1 MKWRLDR
8 GQIEVIDD
16 AVAAMYRAKT
26 PAERV
31 AIACQANRTARQ
43 ILAARI
49 QSLHP
54 DSTENDVNREVARR
68 FTRGAG

>member
-8 GQIEVIDD
+8 GQIEVINDD
-16 AVAAMYRAKT
+16 VAAMYRAKT
-26 PAERV
+26 PAERI

-49 QSLHP
+49 QSLRP
-54 DSTENDVNREVARR
+54 EWTGEEVNREVARR
-68 FTRGAG
+68 FTGGTG

>member
-1 MKWRLDR
+1 MKWRLDQ
-8 GQIEVIDD
+8 GQIEVVDD
-16 AVAAMYRAKT
+16 AMAAIYRSKT

-31 AIACQANRTARQ
+31 ANACQANRTARL

-54 DSTENDVNREVARR
+54 DGTEIDVNQEVARR
-68 FTRGAG
+68 FTRGTG